1 MKFRRPTVENK
12 GWTWWL
18 GCALSLCLL
27 LGAIAYW
34 ASIWLAPAVRIAP
47 AGALSDQTGPLN
59 MGQAQGLFGQVP
71 MAAPQVIV
79 AASSN
84 IKVVGILAAGQKG
97 SAILTIDGK
106 PGKVYMLGDKV
117 DGQLKVISVDVRQ
130 VTLGQEGSATR
141 QTLAAPPKA
150 EISILTQGSS
160 KSGVNSSAPPGSS
173 PFQVQGNAPAPNP
186 MSPITPPPPA
196 IISPPPVIN
205 PGPSS
210 NIVNGLPPQGT
221 NPSVPTNPGVSLP
234 TPNFSAPGGPTP
246 GTNPGTNPGPNPGP
260 QPIQ

>member
-47 AGALSDQTGPLN
+47 AGTLSDQTGPLN
-59 MGQAQGLFGQVP
+59 LGQAQGLFGLIPV
-71 MAAPQVIV
+71 AAPQVIAV
-79 AASSN
+79 ASSN

-97 SAILTIDGK
+97 SAILAIDGK

-117 DGQLKVISVDVRQ
+117 DAQLKLISVDVRQ
-130 VTLGQEGSATR
+130 VTLGQDGSTTR
-141 QTLAAPPKA
+141 QTLAAPPKP
-150 EISILTQGSS
+150 EIGILTQGPS
-160 KSGVNSSAPPGSS
+160 KTAAIGGPTSGTSAFQIPGSAPT
-173 PFQVQGNAPAPNP
+173 P

-196 IISPPPVIN
+196 MISPPPIIN
-205 PGPSS
+205 PGSS
-210 NIVNGLPPQGT
+210 GNVVTGLPPQGT
-221 NPSVPTNPGVSLP
+221 NPSVSTNPGVSMP
-234 TPNFSAPGGPTP
+234 APNFAPPGGA
-246 GTNPGTNPGPNPGP
+246 NPGP
-260 QPIQ
+260 QPTQ